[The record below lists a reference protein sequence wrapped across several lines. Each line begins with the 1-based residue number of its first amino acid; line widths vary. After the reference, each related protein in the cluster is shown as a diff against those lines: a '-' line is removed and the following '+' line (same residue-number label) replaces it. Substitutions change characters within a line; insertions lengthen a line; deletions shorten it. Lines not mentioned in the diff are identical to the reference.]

1 MSSPPNAAP
10 PRRAAPASGDDA
22 QSLSQLSLSLSLTPG
37 PRSPGL
43 PATPSTPLPL
53 NASSRHA
60 SPSSRGTP
68 TPSLSPSGRESRA
81 GTPTLV
87 RKASMNSLH
96 SANGIGPSRS
106 LSRRSSLGQAVSPG
120 LRASFGMPSF
130 EPEWR
135 PPLTP
140 NSVASGHF
148 KDELEAH
155 HGPVSTL
162 HTETVVILN
171 DAVYGHRFSRPRTPK
186 SALSTIVERPERIK
200 ASVLGVSTAY
210 VRLGER
216 HSDGAMPIL
225 PKGNVHLLPSIPFR
239 IHKTDRRLPLLS
251 PAVTNVHGTKWMEE
265 LKTMC
270 ESAEEVLARGGK
282 ELQRPTITRG
292 SDHAAPEKLHEGDLY
307 LCPESLDAIEG
318 ALGAVCEGVD
328 AVFSAGPRRAF
339 VAVRPPGHHCSDN
352 LPSGFCWVNNVH
364 VGIMHGILNHG
375 LTHAAIIDFDLHH
388 GDGSQSIAWAHN
400 SRAMAA
406 TKNHAAWKKTSIG
419 YFSLHDI
426 NSYPCEN
433 GDDDKIKN
441 ASICIENAHGQNVWN
456 THLQPWKTV
465 EDFWDLYE
473 TKYTILL
480 DKARSYLKGQAEK
493 LQDAGLSP
501 RAVIFLSAGF
511 DASEWEGAG
520 MQRHKVNV
528 PTEFYARL
536 TQDIVRLAAEEGLAV
551 DGRIVSVLEGGY
563 SDRALTAGIFSH
575 ISGLVG
581 KQSLPRQGGFPFTEG
596 AYDEDGERVVPPLGS
611 INPYDPSWW
620 AADQLE
626 KLEATVAQFDAT
638 PKKPRLSPTPTYCTP
653 THASTARAVNPLK
666 MQRSMS
672 SLINRSTVSSRSPS
686 PSPPDVPWMV
696 AAKELSKLL
705 IPKDRQ
711 TESATFEDLN
721 PEAGRA
727 RRERALSG
735 ATELDRPT
743 SRMSLRERK
752 PRAIDPIQEQEE
764 TRQMKDRRKPVAVST
779 IAAEKAT
786 ARGQTPQPLVGAVP
800 KKSDRRLTT
809 SSVAPTQQRS
819 VSRTLPIS
827 EEMPLRPSTSAG
839 PASGR
844 PLSMADSSSQSLR
857 PSGRITV
864 SRSRPTTAHGEP
876 ALRSPMLE
884 AGRQAAAERAPQ
896 SAASRLDAT
905 IDDMDKITKGIK
917 KIKINLITQSQK
929 EAREKARLEAEQAQ
943 AAAAAA
949 VANSPRTSSASTNR
963 SVESGGLKTPNST
976 SDRRSI
982 VSATSPDSTMPAL
995 TSESG
1000 LSTPNMEH
1008 FTPRT
1013 ISPEARQP
1021 VPNMSSPRSSQAAE
1035 EISES
1040 FVPYQP
1046 GGPPPVPVA
1055 SQEPLKWLPPTVPVG
1070 APAAA
1075 PTVKKK
1081 NSTLFQYGGSGS
1093 IPFAPRLANQ
1103 PTSSSQP
1110 KVQRKPSGT
1119 IRGVPRSPPK
1129 K

>member
-1 MSSPPNAAP
+1 M
-10 PRRAAPASGDDA
+10 
-22 QSLSQLSLSLSLTPG
+22 
-37 PRSPGL
+37 
-43 PATPSTPLPL
+43 
-53 NASSRHA
+53 
-60 SPSSRGTP
+60 
-68 TPSLSPSGRESRA
+68 
-81 GTPTLV
+81 
-87 RKASMNSLH
+87 
-96 SANGIGPSRS
+96 
-106 LSRRSSLGQAVSPG
+106 
-120 LRASFGMPSF
+120 
-130 EPEWR
+130 
-135 PPLTP
+135 
-140 NSVASGHF
+140 ASGHF

-171 DAVYGHRFSRPRTPK
+171 DAVYGHRFSRPRTSK

-216 HSDGAMPIL
+216 HTDGALPIL

-282 ELQRPTITRG
+282 ELQRPTTTTRG
-292 SDHAAPEKLHEGDLY
+292 LDHAAPEKLHEGDLY

-441 ASICIENAHGQNVWN
+441 ASICIENAHGQNIWN

-480 DKARSYLKGQAEK
+480 DKARSYLKGQAEQ
-493 LQDAGLSP
+493 LHDAGLSP

-511 DASEWEGAG
+511 DASEWESAG

-575 ISGLVG
+575 LSGLVG
-581 KQSLPRQGGFPFTEG
+581 KQNLPRQGGLSFTDG
-596 AYDEDGERVVPPLGS
+596 AYDGDGERVVQPLGS
-611 INPYDPSWW
+611 VNPYDPSWW

-626 KLEATVAQFDAT
+626 KLETTVGQFDAT

-686 PSPPDVPWMV
+686 PSPPDVSWMI

-705 IPKDRQ
+705 IPRDRQ

-721 PEAGRA
+721 PEATRV

-752 PRAIDPIQEQEE
+752 SRAIDPIQEQEE

-779 IAAEKAT
+779 IAAEKVRIQLFFSFAMSSITDLCNQAT
-786 ARGQTPQPLVGAVP
+786 ARGQTPQPLVGLVP
-800 KKSDRRLTT
+800 KKNNRRLTT
-809 SSVAPTQQRS
+809 SSVVPTQQRS
-819 VSRTLPIS
+819 VSRTLTIS
-827 EEMPLRPSTSAG
+827 EEMPLRPATSAG
-839 PASGR
+839 PVSGR
-844 PLSMADSSSQSLR
+844 PLSIADSSSQSLR
-857 PSGRITV
+857 PSGRITI

-876 ALRSPMLE
+876 ALGSPMLE
-884 AGRQAAAERAPQ
+884 AGRETAAKRAPQ
-896 SAASRLDAT
+896 SAESRLDAT

-949 VANSPRTSSASTNR
+949 VARSPRTSSASSNR

-976 SDRRSI
+976 SDRRSTI
-982 VSATSPDSTMPAL
+982 SATSPDSTMPAL

-1013 ISPEARQP
+1013 VSPEARQAI
-1021 VPNMSSPRSSQAAE
+1021 PNMSSPRSSQAAE
-1035 EISES
+1035 EQSDF

-1046 GGPPPVPVA
+1046 GGPPPVPIA
-1055 SQEPLKWLPPTVPVG
+1055 SQEPLKWLPPTLPAG

-1075 PTVKKK
+1075 PSLKKK

-1093 IPFAPRLANQ
+1093 IPFAPRLASR
-1103 PTSSSQP
+1103 PTTSSQP
-1110 KVQRKPSGT
+1110 KVQRKPSGP
-1119 IRGVPRSPPK
+1119 IRGVPRSPLK